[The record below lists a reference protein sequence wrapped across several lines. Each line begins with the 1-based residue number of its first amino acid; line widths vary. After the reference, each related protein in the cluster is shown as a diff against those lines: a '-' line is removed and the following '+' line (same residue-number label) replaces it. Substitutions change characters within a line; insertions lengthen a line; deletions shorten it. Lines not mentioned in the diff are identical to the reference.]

1 MYIIVA
7 SHKITWRKRGATDGA
22 IADPKIEKFSRTQ
35 IRKGEY
41 RYISI
46 SFRIFEVVQFVF
58 Y

>member
-1 MYIIVA
+1 MIGKQLEYMYIIVA

-22 IADPKIEKFSRTQ
+22 IADPKIEEFSRTQ

-46 SFRIFEVVQFVF
+46 SSSR
-58 Y
+58 